1 MPDNS
6 ADVKV
11 GKLIAILVEKGE
23 DWKNV
28 QVPKS
33 EETSATSDK
42 PAESKPK
49 EAKPDNEPK
58 HTEQVQQ

>member
-28 QVPKS
+28 EVPKS
-33 EETSATSDK
+33 EEKAASSEKT
-42 PAESKPK
+42 AESKPK
-49 EAKPDNEPK
+49 EAKADNEPK
-58 HTEQVQQ
+58 HTEQAQQ